1 MKFPV
6 RMKILD
12 KYLVKQFLQTIGFGL
27 LGFTVIFIV
36 IDAME
41 NLDDFI
47 DQTVPALTVLHYYVV
62 FSPEIIR
69 LITPVAVLFAALFTA
84 GKAASLSEL
93 TAIKASGVSLFRF
106 MLPFLIT
113 TFFVSLFSVYFSGF
127 VVPMANR
134 TKLNIEQESLKKNL
148 SFSGSNLFFQDSKQ
162 RIISISFFDN
172 SSNRANR
179 VSIQDYDKNDLK
191 KMTSRIDAVTLQYD
205 SLKKSWIATNGIKRE
220 FIGKQQKAEYFNN
233 LEITDLNFS
242 PGDLLN
248 KQTRPSEMN
257 LAELNELI
265 RSQESAGND
274 QTSTLIEFHSR
285 IAFAMTS
292 VIVVLFGLPISA
304 NKRKGGIASQV
315 GLNILVTFLYL
326 VFMKVSQAFGKNG
339 SLNPII
345 TAWFANFIFI
355 AAAVL
360 NLWRARQ

>member
-1 MKFPV
+1 
-6 RMKILD
+6 MKIID
-12 KYLVKQFLQTIGFGL
+12 KYLIKQFLQTIAFGL
-27 LGFTVIFIV
+27 LGFTFIFIV

-47 DQTVPALTVLHYYVV
+47 DQSVPALKIIHYYIV

-69 LITPVAVLFAALFTA
+69 LMTPVGVLFAALFTA
-84 GKAASLSEL
+84 GKAANLSEL

-113 TFFVSLFSVYFSGF
+113 TFIVSFFSIYFSGY
-127 VVPMANR
+127 VVPMANK
-134 TKLNIEQESLKKNL
+134 TKLNIEQEFLKKNI
-148 SFSGSNLFFQDSKQ
+148 SFSGSNIYFQDSKQ
-162 RIISISFFDN
+162 RIVSISFFDN
-172 SSNRANR
+172 NSNRANR
-179 VSIQDYDKNDLK
+179 VSIQDFNASDLK
-191 KMTSRIDAVTLQYD
+191 QMQSRIDATSLSYDTL
-205 SLKKSWIATNGIKRE
+205 KHIWVANNGIKRD
-220 FIGKQQKAEYFNN
+220 FYGRQQKADYFTS
-233 LEITDLNFS
+233 LEISNLNFS
-242 PGDLLN
+242 PADLLQ

-257 LAELNELI
+257 LSELNDLVI
-265 RSQESAGND
+265 SQKNAGND
-274 QTSTLIEFHSR
+274 PTSTLIEFHSR

-345 TAWFANFIFI
+345 TAWLANFLFMI
-355 AAAVL
+355 AAAI

>member
-1 MKFPV
+1 
-6 RMKILD
+6 MKIID
-12 KYLVKQFLQTIGFGL
+12 KYLIKQFLQTIVFGL
-27 LGFTVIFIV
+27 LGFTIIFIV

-47 DQTVPALTVLHYYVV
+47 DQSVPALKIIHYYIV

-84 GKAASLSEL
+84 GKAANLSEL

-106 MLPFLIT
+106 MLPFIIT
-113 TFFVSLFSVYFSGF
+113 TFCISMFSIYFSGY
-127 VVPMANR
+127 VVPMANK
-134 TKLNIEQESLKKNL
+134 TKLNIEQEYLKKNI
-148 SFSGSNLFFQDSKQ
+148 SFSGSNIYFQDSKQ
-162 RIISISFFDN
+162 RIVSISFFDN
-172 SSNRANR
+172 NSNRANR
-179 VSIQDYDKNDLK
+179 ISIQDFNAKDLK
-191 KMTSRIDAVTLQYD
+191 QMQSRIDAVSMSYDTL
-205 SLKKSWIATNGIKRE
+205 KHVWIAYNGIKRD
-220 FIGKQQKAEYFNN
+220 FFGKKQDAEYFSEYQIPN
-233 LEITDLNFS
+233 LNFLPS
-242 PGDLLN
+242 DLLQ

-257 LAELNELI
+257 LSELKKLI
-265 RSQESAGND
+265 KTQENAGND
-274 QTSTLIEFHSR
+274 PTSTLIEYNSR

-345 TAWFANFIFI
+345 TAWIANFVFMI
-355 AAAVL
+355 AAAI

>member
-1 MKFPV
+1 
-6 RMKILD
+6 MKIID
-12 KYLVKQFLQTIGFGL
+12 KYLIKQFIQTIAFGL
-27 LGFTVIFIV
+27 LGFTIIFIV

-47 DQTVPALTVLHYYVV
+47 DQSVPALKIIHYYIV

-69 LITPVAVLFAALFTA
+69 LMTPVAVLFAALFTA
-84 GKAASLSEL
+84 GKAANLSEL

-113 TFFVSLFSVYFSGF
+113 TFFISMFSIYFSGY
-127 VVPMANR
+127 VVPMANK
-134 TKLNIEQESLKKNL
+134 TKLNIEQEYLKKNI
-148 SFSGSNLFFQDSKQ
+148 SFSGSNIYFQDSKQ
-162 RIISISFFDN
+162 RIVSISFFDN
-172 SSNRANR
+172 NSNRANR
-179 VSIQDYDKNDLK
+179 VSIQDFNPKDLK
-191 KMTSRIDAVTLQYD
+191 QMQSRIDAVSMTYDTLNHV
-205 SLKKSWIATNGIKRE
+205 WIAYNGIKRD
-220 FIGKQQKAEYFNN
+220 FFGKKQDADYFTEYQIHN
-233 LEITDLNFS
+233 LNFS
-242 PGDLLN
+242 PSDLLQ

-257 LAELNELI
+257 LSELKKLI
-265 RSQESAGND
+265 KTQENAGND
-274 QTSTLIEFHSR
+274 PTSTLIEYHSR

-345 TAWFANFIFI
+345 TAWIANFIFMI
-355 AAAVL
+355 AAAI